1 MDDAAL
7 SQFFLR
13 PTQTCH
19 RQYEALRAVFVDERS
34 QKIVAEEFGYTHD
47 ALRQLVSQFRRRFK
61 SVPPNGPSPFFATP
75 AQAGRASANK
85 SGAVNR
91 RSPTG
96 SS

>member
-34 QKIVAEEFGYTHD
+34 QKIVAEEFG
-47 ALRQLVSQFRRRFK
+47 
-61 SVPPNGPSPFFATP
+61 
-75 AQAGRASANK
+75 
-85 SGAVNR
+85 
-91 RSPTG
+91 
-96 SS
+96 

>member
-34 QKIVAEEFGYTHD
+34 QKNVAEEFGYTHD
-47 ALRQLVSQFRRRFK
+47 AFRQLVSQFRRRFE
-61 SVPPNGPSPFFATP
+61 SVPPNGPSPFFATR
-75 AQAGRASANK
+75 ARAGRTSANK
-85 SGAVNR
+85 SGAANR
-91 RSPTG
+91 RSLIG
-96 SS
+96 NS

>member
-34 QKIVAEEFGYTHD
+34 QKNVAEEFGYTYD
-47 ALRQLVSQFRRRFK
+47 ALRQLVSQFRRQFE
-61 SVPPNGPSPFFATP
+61 SVPANGPSPFFATP
-75 AQAGRASANK
+75 AQAGRTSANK
-85 SGAVNR
+85 SRSANR